1 MKNFGDVFQLSQRG
15 QPFQVGRSLRLILC
29 TSPVRAGGLDT
40 GAGAVRSSL
49 MKFHGGVKDQMLPY
63 IIGAIIGIVIGLA
76 VGIPVGIQR
85 RKKSAEQQ
93 IGSAE
98 EEATRIV
105 NEAYKSAES
114 KKREA
119 MVEAKEEIL
128 KAKNEHEREVKERRA
143 DLQRQEHRDRKS
155 TRLNSSHSH

>member
-15 QPFQVGRSLRLILC
+15 RRSRGRRSLRLILC

-40 GAGAVRSSL
+40 GAGAVRPSL
-49 MKFHGGVKDQMLPY
+49 TKFYGGVKDQMLPY
-63 IIGAIIGIVIGLA
+63 IIGAIIGIVVGLA

-105 NEAYKSAES
+105 NEVKGINRIVYDITS
-114 KKREA
+114 KPPATIEW
-119 MVEAKEEIL
+119 E
-128 KAKNEHEREVKERRA
+128 
-143 DLQRQEHRDRKS
+143 
-155 TRLNSSHSH
+155 